1 MKFSRTGMML
11 FCGAVLGSALA
22 QTAGGGFPPA
32 VLTAKTIA
40 VVNETKTPDV
50 EKGAEETLASWS
62 QFKVVDDPAVAD
74 VTLRFDKNRTHEG
87 RDTQKTD
94 ANGKPT
100 DYGYSM
106 SFGSSIQMKAY
117 LKDSD
122 TPFYTT
128 KTDDSKKK
136 AGVSCVNDF
145 HSAYRAAWQKAH
157 AQP

>member
-1 MKFSRTGMML
+1 M
-11 FCGAVLGSALA
+11 AVLCGVVLSSGFA

-40 VVNETKTPDV
+40 VVDDTREKDV
-50 EKGAEETLASWS
+50 EKGAEETLASWG
-62 QFKVVDDPAVAD
+62 QFRVIEDPTLAD
-74 VTLRFDKNRTHEG
+74 VTLRFDKSREHDG
-87 RDTQKTD
+87 QSTQKTD

-106 SFGSSIQMKAY
+106 SFSSSIHMKAY
-117 LKDSD
+117 LKDGE

-128 KTDDSKKK
+128 KTDDSKRK

-145 HSAYRAAWQKAH
+145 HAAYRAAWQKAH
-157 AQP
+157 PAAGPSTRPQ